1 MIFFSGAPGISLI
14 WLKLIR
20 INLMLIKWQFAYSY
34 FQNKISVRMLEQ
46 GSPPWG
52 EFFIDHTVCEFFLYH
67 ALYVVSRLVVFL
79 VHIDICHLTLHW
91 DETIQCYNCFCLGWH
106 KAFIKLKETRYLSNR
121 SNLATKVKLKHSNL
135 KQIYYLQIRNKYAR

>member
-1 MIFFSGAPGISLI
+1 
-14 WLKLIR
+14 
-20 INLMLIKWQFAYSY
+20 
-34 FQNKISVRMLEQ
+34 MLEQ

-106 KAFIKLKETRYLSNR
+106 KAFIKLEETWYLSNR
-121 SNLATKVKLKHSNL
+121 SNLGTKVKLKELFYLNL
-135 KQIYYLQIRNKYAR
+135 AIIPKFIWPFVMNSSFDMSWKNAVSAIRDKIFLSLSTR